1 MWWNFRNNVGMG
13 EVNIERHPLEGLG
26 MREVEVS
33 ASLALRS
40 GFFSFTQ
47 LSWLLG
53 LYDSWGT
60 SREEKETDVTEL
72 FYSLPT

>member
-40 GFFSFTQ
+40 GFSFHAAVVAA
-47 LSWLLG
+47 WL
-53 LYDSWGT
+53 
-60 SREEKETDVTEL
+60 V
-72 FYSLPT
+72 